1 MIPWMSRSMAAGLGR
16 LSESPAHPTCRDS
29 LDCSTRRRIRRMLM
43 SGSGRAARIHYLP
56 GTFRLLSD
64 GDHVVCAVTGVRIPL
79 HELKYWSV
87 ERQEP
92 YVDADASLK
101 AEQRGGRKR

>member
-1 MIPWMSRSMAAGLGR
+1 
-16 LSESPAHPTCRDS
+16 
-29 LDCSTRRRIRRMLM
+29 MLM
-43 SGSGRAARIHYLP
+43 QGGGRAARVHYLA

-64 GDHVVCAVTGVRIPL
+64 GDHVLCAVTGTPIPL

-92 YVDADASLK
+92 YIDADASLK
-101 AEQRGGRKR
+101 AEGAARGA